1 MAKPKKKPN
10 RYEKIIERLFFAHY
24 KSGLRELEVHR
35 DEIRPIAAKL
45 KIVLPDN
52 IGDILYSFRYRA
64 RLPESILKIA
74 KDDEE
79 WLIRPAGKSRYKF
92 VLVTKIEL
100 APNAALARIKVP
112 DSTPGIIARYALND
126 EQALLARLRYNR
138 LIDIFLGVTCYSLQN
153 HLRTSVTSLGQI
165 ETDEVYV
172 GIDRGGAHYV
182 VPVQAK
188 GGRDRLNVVQIE
200 QDLAMCADKFPD
212 MICRPVGAQF
222 SSDGAI
228 ILFEL
233 EMTGDGIRI
242 RNERHYLL
250 VPPAELSAEELRS
263 YRLPVGS

>member
-1 MAKPKKKPN
+1 MAKKKKKPN

-24 KSGLRELEVHR
+24 MNGRREVEVHR
-35 DEIRPIAAKL
+35 DEIPPIAAKL
-45 KIVLPDN
+45 RIKLPDN
-52 IGDILYSFRYRA
+52 IGDIVYSFRYRA
-64 RLPESILKIA
+64 ELPNSIRKLA
-74 KDDEE
+74 KENEE
-79 WLIRPAGKSRYKF
+79 WLIRPAGKSKYRF
-92 VLVTKIEL
+92 VLVSKVAL

-112 DSTPGIIARYALND
+112 DATPGIIARYALND
-126 EQALLARLRYNR
+126 EQALLAKLRYNR

-153 HLRTSVTSLGQI
+153 HLRTSVLSLGQI

-200 QDLAMCADKFPD
+200 QDLAMCNHKFPE

-222 SSDGAI
+222 SDDGAI

-233 EMTGDGIRI
+233 EMTAEGVRI

-250 VPPAELSAEELRS
+250 VPPDDLSPDELRS
-263 YRLPVGS
+263 YRHPTG